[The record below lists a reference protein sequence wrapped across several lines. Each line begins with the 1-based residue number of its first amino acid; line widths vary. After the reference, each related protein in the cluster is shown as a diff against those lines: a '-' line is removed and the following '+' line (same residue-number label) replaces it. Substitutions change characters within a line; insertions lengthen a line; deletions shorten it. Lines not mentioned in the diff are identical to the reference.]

1 VKTPLLPI
9 AVLLFAPLAVQAA
22 DGTPASGS
30 AALTEM
36 DGYISK
42 ARDAIDTNHLS
53 EAIRSYIAV
62 LAIAEESPSAA
73 AKAKA
78 AEAEAALARI
88 GTRLT
93 LEPSSD
99 WVDAKGSQIAGASR
113 SLGKEGGLAPA
124 VFLFESFGTGKAPV
138 ADAPIFFK
146 FIKNS
151 GSLVSFVTTD
161 AYGKSNTTVA
171 KLDEPGKE
179 ALIRACPVFRS
190 RGKEYVFSQAF
201 RDFAYLPPASS
212 AMVIAL
218 ESSELGASDNPR
230 TVDAVISAMKPL
242 GLEMAPLNGKLQSEK
257 FRKAYGGDSGAL
269 ASLGIGDATPYAA
282 LVLVE
287 VAAARQMEMNG
298 KKYNIY
304 TAQATAT
311 FRLVRSRGTVVFS
324 LPVDSIKGQGGTRE
338 AAIADAFKQ
347 ARDALGPALSSRQAD
362 IKKALLTE

>member
-1 VKTPLLPI
+1 VKIPLLTI
-9 AVLLFAPLAVQAA
+9 AILLTAPLAARAA
-22 DGTPASGS
+22 DGAPASGS
-30 AALTEM
+30 AAIAEM
-36 DGYISK
+36 DRYMTK
-42 ARDAIDTNHLS
+42 AGDAIDSNHLS
-53 EAIRSYIAV
+53 EAIRSYVAV

-78 AEAEAALARI
+78 ADAEAALARI

-99 WVDAKGSQIAGASR
+99 WVDPKGSQIAGAAR
-113 SLGKEGGLAPA
+113 NLGKDGGLAPA

-138 ADAPIFFK
+138 ADAPIFFT
-146 FIKNS
+146 FTKNS
-151 GSLVSFVTTD
+151 GSMVAFVTTD

-179 ALIRACPVFRS
+179 AVIRACPVFRS
-190 RGKEYVFSQAF
+190 RGKEYAFANVF

-212 AMVIAL
+212 AMVIAF
-218 ESSELGASDNPR
+218 ESSELGASDNPK
-230 TVDAVISAMKPL
+230 TVDAVIAAMKPL
-242 GLEMAPLNGKLQSEK
+242 GLEMSPLNGKLQSEK
-257 FRKAYGGDSGAL
+257 FRKAFGGDLGAL
-269 ASLGIGDATPYAA
+269 ASLGIGDASPYAA

-304 TAQATAT
+304 TAQAAAT
-311 FRLVRSRGTVVFS
+311 FRLVRKSGSVVFS
-324 LPVDSIKGQGGTRE
+324 LPLDSIKGQGGTRE

-347 ARDALGPALSSRQAD
+347 ARDALGPALTARQAD